1 MGKVYIQTETTTE
14 PITLIGYEAGI
25 CQGHDEF
32 NYEKCYK
39 RGLECISSNHGR
51 TFEFPQ
57 IYMTLSGYSAR
68 VIREIYTH
76 IGGAP
81 TRLQESTRYID
92 CSNFNYITPKSIEN
106 NNEALKKYE
115 DLMDKIKTTYTEL
128 KELGIEKEDSALIL
142 PLAMESKIVI
152 RTNLRMLIDMS
163 RQRKCSRAYWEFR
176 DFFKN
181 LEESLSFYSDEW
193 NFLVNDLKI
202 FKSKCEDY
210 GYCTEKKSCNRF
222 PRKN

>member
-1 MGKVYIQTETTTE
+1 M
-14 PITLIGYEAGI
+14 
-25 CQGHDEF
+25 
-32 NYEKCYK
+32 
-39 RGLECISSNHGR
+39 
-51 TFEFPQ
+51 
-57 IYMTLSGYSAR
+57 
-68 VIREIYTH
+68 
-76 IGGAP
+76 
-81 TRLQESTRYID
+81 
-92 CSNFNYITPKSIEN
+92 
-106 NNEALKKYE
+106 LKKYTYIKE
-115 DLMDKIKTTYTEL
+115 GNLMDKIKTTYTEL
-128 KELGIEKEDSALIL
+128 RELGIEKEDSALIL

-222 PRKN
+222 PKKN